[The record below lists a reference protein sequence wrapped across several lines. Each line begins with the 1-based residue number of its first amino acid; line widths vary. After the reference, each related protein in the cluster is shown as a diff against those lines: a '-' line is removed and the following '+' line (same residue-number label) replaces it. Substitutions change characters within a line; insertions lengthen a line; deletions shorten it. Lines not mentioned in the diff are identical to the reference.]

1 MDGVLVKHPRMSA
14 PQGNRIDPGEG
25 WHFLSHLHRFRWSGE
40 VEFRRGE
47 TVLARPIGRGSIV
60 AFARIDR
67 TAAICVRRGDKRPWE
82 FEPPYELL
90 VLSVVGS
97 GMSEP
102 IAITPID
109 ISERCWTRRT
119 EPAELVRLVRGYMDY
134 ALGGPRVAIE
144 HGARD
149 VRLELRELDSD
160 PVIEL
165 SFELPHL
172 PDVRLVRIDKPV
184 NELGHR
190 AGLGDL
196 NILLE
201 EDLAGSNLI
210 EVLLED
216 EGPVDGRLHF

>member
-1 MDGVLVKHPRMSA
+1 VDLESPS
-14 PQGNRIDPGEG
+14 
-25 WHFLSHLHRFRWSGE
+25 S
-40 VEFRRGE
+40 
-47 TVLARPIGRGSIV
+47 TV
-60 AFARIDR
+60 
-67 TAAICVRRGDKRPWE
+67 
-82 FEPPYELL
+82 
-90 VLSVVGS
+90 
-97 GMSEP
+97 
-102 IAITPID
+102 
-109 ISERCWTRRT
+109 
-119 EPAELVRLVRGYMDY
+119 
-134 ALGGPRVAIE
+134 
-144 HGARD
+144 RD

-216 EGPVDGRLHF
+216 EGPADGRLHF